1 MTPAPNNAWALPP
14 SPPNPRRETIILA
27 VTLTGV
33 VVSALFFLVLLLL
46 PLLALL
52 LRALP
57 GLAAGDW
64 QAQTVTTALRLSL
77 LTATLSTLLA
87 VGLGT
92 PLAWLLARRTFP
104 GSVALDILIDLPL
117 VLPPAVAGIAL
128 LAAFGR
134 SGLLGGPLA
143 AIGISL
149 PFTTAAVVVAQT
161 FVAAPFYIRAAK
173 SGFAAVNPRL
183 EQISATLG
191 ESAAGTFFRVTL
203 PLAKTSLLGGAIMA
217 WARALGE
224 FGATILF
231 AGNFAGRTQTM
242 PLAIYA
248 ALQSNL
254 NTALVLAAILM
265 TVSFGLLL
273 ALRLVAPPAR

>member
-1 MTPAPNNAWALPP
+1 MTGTAWALPP
-14 SPPNPRRETIILA
+14 PPPNPRRETILLA
-27 VTLTGV
+27 VTLTV
-33 VVSALFFLVLLLL
+33 VVLSALFFLTLLLL

-57 GLAAGDW
+57 GLAVGEW
-64 QAQTVTTALRLSL
+64 QAQTVASALRLSL

-87 VGLGT
+87 VALGT
-92 PLAWLLARRTFP
+92 PLAWLLARRSFP
-104 GSVALDILIDLPL
+104 GSTALDILIDLPL

-134 SGLLGGPLA
+134 SGLLGAPLA
-143 AIGISL
+143 AIGINL

-173 SGFAAVNPRL
+173 SGFAAVDPRL

-191 ESAAGTFFRVTL
+191 ESGPGTFFRVTL
-203 PLAKTSLLGGAIMA
+203 PLARHSLLGGAIMA

-254 NTALVLAAILM
+254 NTALVLAALLM
-265 TVSFGLLL
+265 AVSFALLL
-273 ALRLVAPPAR
+273 ALRLVARPVR

>member
-1 MTPAPNNAWALPP
+1 MIPSLDGSPALPP
-14 SPPNPRRETIILA
+14 SSTSNRKENIILA
-27 VTLTGV
+27 ITLAFV
-33 VVSALFFLVLLLL
+33 LLSALFFLMLLLL
-46 PLLALL
+46 PLIALL
-52 LRALP
+52 IRAVP
-57 GLAAGDW
+57 GLTGGNW
-64 QAQTVTTALRLSL
+64 QAESVRTALQLSL
-77 LTATLSTLLA
+77 VTATLATGLA
-87 VGLGT
+87 VVLGT
-92 PLAWLLARRTFP
+92 PVAYILARRQFA
-104 GSVALDILIDLPL
+104 GSTALDILIDLPL

-134 SGLLGGPLA
+134 SGLLGGALGA
-143 AIGISL
+143 LGISL

-173 SGFAAVNPRL
+173 SGFAAVDPRL

-191 ESAAGTFFRVTL
+191 ESTVGTFFRVTL
-203 PLAKTSLLGGAIMA
+203 PLARNSLLGGAIMA

-242 PLAIYA
+242 PLAIYS
-248 ALQSNL
+248 ALQTDL
-254 NTALVLAAILM
+254 NTALVLATVLM

-273 ALRLVAPPAR
+273 ALRVVTRESA